1 MLSAADLTG
10 PTGESIMKRNTHFAL
25 LALFAFIVLASPPS
39 RAALLD
45 QGDTT
50 LDTDTNLLWLDMSH
64 SVGVSAQSILDGT
77 DPGALAA
84 AGWSFASLSQIAS
97 LLENAGMSGPFD
109 GTQSPWN
116 FASAA
121 SIVSLLGATYGD
133 SIQAFASEGPG
144 EPFLYT
150 PVVATCALC
159 GVGGADLPGP
169 AVPSSA
175 FGAWMG
181 SWLVMEAPVAA
192 PVPEPETYAMLL
204 AGLGL
209 IGFVAHRRKRASA
222 PG

>member
-1 MLSAADLTG
+1 L
-10 PTGESIMKRNTHFAL
+10 KRTANFTLA
-25 LALFAFIVLASPPS
+25 ALFGIVVLGSPASQ
-39 RAALLD
+39 AALLD
-45 QGDTT
+45 QGDTM

-64 SVGVSAQSILDGT
+64 SVGISAQSILEGT

-97 LLENAGMSGPFD
+97 LLKNAGMSGPFD

-116 FASAA
+116 YAPAA
-121 SIVSLLGATYGD
+121 SIVSLLGATYAD

-144 EPFLYT
+144 TPFLYT

-169 AVPSSA
+169 TVPSGA
-175 FGAWMG
+175 FGDWMG
-181 SWLVMEAPVAA
+181 SWLVKDAPIAS
-192 PVPEPETYAMLL
+192 PIPEPKTYATLF

-209 IGFVAHRRKRASA
+209 LGFMAQRRKRALV